1 MERLRRA
8 ARLRRETGIG
18 DDGFMESLVREHR
31 AALLGYATGLTGD
44 RRIAEDIVQEALL
57 RAWRHQDALAD
68 PDAGSVR
75 GWLFT
80 VVRNLV
86 IDRERARRAR
96 PAEVAAEAAQE
107 PSITDHAQ
115 AVADAVSVRAA
126 LEHLSPDHRAVVEEL
141 YFRGRSME
149 EAAVALGVPPGTVKS
164 RSYYAL
170 RALREHLPRA

>member
-1 MERLRRA
+1 MRLARRGRSPGA
-8 ARLRRETGIG
+8 G
-18 DDGFMESLVREHR
+18 DDAFLEALDREHR
-31 AALLGYATGLTGD
+31 RALLGYATGLTGD
-44 RRIAEDIVQEALL
+44 RRAAEDVVQEALL

-68 PDAGSVR
+68 PSEGSVR

-96 PAEVAAEAAQE
+96 PTEVTAEAA
-107 PSITDHAQ
+107 PDPATADH
-115 AVADAVSVRAA
+115 ADAVTDAVAVRAA

-141 YFRGRSME
+141 YFRGRSVE
-149 EAAVALGVPPGTVKS
+149 EAAAALGVPAGTVKS

-170 RALREHLPRA
+170 RALREHLPRHP